1 MLRTE
6 LGNAP
11 QRRMGSG
18 VIANK
23 VNNARGLDDEQ
34 NRVMIFATSL
44 DGGIQISPMKSQM
57 LDLKPKFFC
66 ETRLNDQGEHCQVY
80 KLCLPTRTLYSTSM
94 RALGNRCWA
103 GFDS

>member
-57 LDLKPKFFC
+57 LDLKPKFFL
-66 ETRLNDQGEHCQVY
+66 RDSPQRPG
-80 KLCLPTRTLYSTSM
+80 RTLPGLQALSTNTNFIQYEYESP
-94 RALGNRCWA
+94 G
-103 GFDS
+103 